1 VTHEIRRVEQIGT
14 VVEIIKEEVLSDID
28 QVPFKIQE
36 IDGIRLTLYYR

>member
-1 VTHEIRRVEQIGT
+1 MKLGELNKIGT

>member
-1 VTHEIRRVEQIGT
+1 MKLGELNKIGT

-36 IDGIRLTLYYR
+36 IDSIRLTLYYR